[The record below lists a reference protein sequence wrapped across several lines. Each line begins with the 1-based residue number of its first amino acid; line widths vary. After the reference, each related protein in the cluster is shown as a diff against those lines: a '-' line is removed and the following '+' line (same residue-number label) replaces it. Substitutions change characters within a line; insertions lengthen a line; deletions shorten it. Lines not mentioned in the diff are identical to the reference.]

1 MLQIRSDFIFSYY
14 LFIWFL
20 FYYFG
25 YIKYCP
31 NSWFILGIL
40 NNLIALLIMFY
51 YKIPLLNIFVFSFIN
66 IFIKIIP
73 LWLIRNKPY
82 KIQDFIFGC
91 ILFVIFSFSLSL
103 YNTNFIK
110 VNQNIIEA
118 IKEGVPATPIEYYIV
133 TLINNNFNK

>member
-1 MLQIRSDFIFSYY
+1 MLQIRSDFIFSYF

-31 NSWFILGIL
+31 NSWLILGVINNIIALFLMVYYNNPIL
-40 NNLIALLIMFY
+40 NIL
-51 YKIPLLNIFVFSFIN
+51 VFSFIN
-66 IFIKIIP
+66 TCIKLIP

-91 ILFVIFSFSLSL
+91 ILFVIFSFWLSL
-103 YNTNFIK
+103 YNINFIK

-118 IKEGVPATPIEYYIV
+118 IKEGVPATPLEYYIIS
-133 TLINNNFNK
+133 LINK